1 MALESEIEVLKSVVT
16 KLDSSLEKI
25 SEASNNIG
33 RLLAVHNERLVQLEK
48 TSDQRSD
55 DIKDLNRRI
64 THQTKEIIEK
74 ITSLEK
80 TMEDHAR
87 AASSELKLQR
97 QDIQKEFQCGIAD
110 LDDRLGILE
119 RWRWYIIG
127 GAAAIGYLIGNLAD
141 IVKFLKV
148 S

>member
-25 SEASNNIG
+25 SEAANNIG

-48 TSDQRSD
+48 ASDQRSD
-55 DIKDLNRRI
+55 EIKELNQRI
-64 THQTKEIIEK
+64 SHQTKEIVEK
-74 ITSLEK
+74 IASVEK
-80 TMEDHAR
+80 TMEDRLR
-87 AASSELKLQR
+87 ANSGELMKLH
-97 QDIQKEFQCGIAD
+97 QKTQSD
-110 LDDRLGILE
+110 LTTFDDRIGILE

-141 IVKFLKV
+141 IVKFLK
-148 S
+148 

>member
-1 MALESEIEVLKSVVT
+1 MALESEIGVLKSVVT

-55 DIKDLNRRI
+55 DIKELNQRI
-64 THQTKEIIEK
+64 SHQTKEIVEK
-74 ITSLEK
+74 ITCLEK
-80 TMEDHAR
+80 TMEAR
-87 AASSELKLQR
+87 LSANSNESKKQH
-97 QDIQKEFQCGIAD
+97 QDIQKEIKNDITA

-127 GAAAIGYLIGNLAD
+127 ASAAIGYLIGNLAD
-141 IVKFLKV
+141 IVKFLK
-148 S
+148 

>member
-25 SEASNNIG
+25 SKAANSVG

-55 DIKDLNRRI
+55 DIKDLNQRI

-80 TMEDHAR
+80 TMEDRLHAN
-87 AASSELKLQR
+87 SSELKKQH
-97 QDIQKEFQCGIAD
+97 QDIRKEIQSD
-110 LDDRLGILE
+110 LAAFDDRIGILE
-119 RWRWYIIG
+119 R
-127 GAAAIGYLIGNLAD
+127 
-141 IVKFLKV
+141 
-148 S
+148 

>member
-25 SEASNNIG
+25 SEAANNIG

-55 DIKDLNRRI
+55 EIKELNQRI
-64 THQTKEIIEK
+64 SHQTKEIVEK
-74 ITSLEK
+74 IACVEK
-80 TMEDHAR
+80 TMEDRLR
-87 AASSELKLQR
+87 ANSSELMKLHRKTQS
-97 QDIQKEFQCGIAD
+97 D
-110 LDDRLGILE
+110 LTTFDDRIGILE

-141 IVKFLKV
+141 IVKFLK
-148 S
+148 

>member
-1 MALESEIEVLKSVVT
+1 MALESEIGVLKSVVT

-55 DIKDLNRRI
+55 DIKELNQRI

-80 TMEDHAR
+80 TMEAR
-87 AASSELKLQR
+87 LSANSNELKKQN
-97 QDIQKEFQCGIAD
+97 QDIQKEIQHDIGT
-110 LDDRLGILE
+110 LDDRIAILE

-141 IVKFLKV
+141 IVKFLK
-148 S
+148 

>member
-1 MALESEIEVLKSVVT
+1 MALESEIGVLKLVVT

-55 DIKDLNRRI
+55 DIKELNQRI
-64 THQTKEIIEK
+64 SHQTKEIIEK
-74 ITSLEK
+74 ITCLEK
-80 TMEDHAR
+80 TMEAR
-87 AASSELKLQR
+87 LSANSNELKN
-97 QDIQKEFQCGIAD
+97 QDQNIQKEIKND
-110 LDDRLGILE
+110 ITVLDDRLGILE

-127 GAAAIGYLIGNLAD
+127 ASAAIGYLIGNLAD
-141 IVKFLKV
+141 IVKFLK
-148 S
+148 

>member
-1 MALESEIEVLKSVVT
+1 MALESEIGVLKSIVT

-55 DIKDLNRRI
+55 DIKELNQRI
-64 THQTKEIIEK
+64 THQTKEIVEK
-74 ITSLEK
+74 ITCLEK
-80 TMEDHAR
+80 TMEDRLR
-87 AASSELKLQR
+87 ANSSELKKQH
-97 QDIQKEFQCGIAD
+97 QDIQKEIQSD
-110 LDDRLGILE
+110 LATFDDRLGILE

-141 IVKFLKV
+141 IVKFLK
-148 S
+148 

>member
-1 MALESEIEVLKSVVT
+1 MAHESEIEVLKSVVA

-25 SEASNNIG
+25 SEAANNIG

-48 TSDQRSD
+48 NSDQRSD
-55 DIKDLNRRI
+55 DIKELNQRI

-74 ITSLEK
+74 IACLEK
-80 TMEDHAR
+80 TMEDRLHVN
-87 AASSELKLQR
+87 SSELKKHS
-97 QDIQKEFQCGIAD
+97 QDIQKEIQSD
-110 LDDRLGILE
+110 LATFDDRIGILE

-141 IVKFLKV
+141 IVKFIKV

>member
-55 DIKDLNRRI
+55 DIKDLNQRI

-80 TMEDHAR
+80 TMEAR
-87 AASSELKLQR
+87 LSANSNELKKQH
-97 QDIQKEFQCGIAD
+97 QDIQKEIQHD
-110 LDDRLGILE
+110 LAAFDDRLGILE

-127 GAAAIGYLIGNLAD
+127 GAAAIGYIIGNLAD
-141 IVKFLKV
+141 IVKFLK
-148 S
+148 